1 MGRGELEAWD
11 QMRCTMVPDA
21 TARQVM
27 DAIAR
32 VKRVD
37 PASITPDTTL
47 SDLNMDSLDGL
58 NLFYEL
64 EEALDMN
71 IPDEAARS
79 MRTVRQIV
87 EGLKLLMSEKDAAQS
102 DGSIQK

>member
-1 MGRGELEAWD
+1 MIS
-11 QMRCTMVPDA
+11 DA
-21 TARQVM
+21 TARQVIH
-27 DAIAR
+27 AIAR
-32 VKRVD
+32 VKKVD

-47 SDLNMDSLDGL
+47 EDLNMDSLDGL

-64 EEALDMN
+64 EEALDMD

-79 MRTVRQIV
+79 MRTVHQIV
-87 EGLKLLMSEKDAAQS
+87 EGLKLIMSEKEAAHS